1 MTALSSLL
9 GIRAASIES
18 PSVPLTN
25 TALVDF
31 LGMRPSKTGVQVTE
45 KSALGVPA
53 AWRAVSL
60 IASTAATLP
69 LHAYRVDGDARL
81 KVTSGN
87 AATLLGRPHPD
98 LTPVELLELVFVALL
113 LWGNAYL
120 LCLRDQTGVL
130 RELWWVAP
138 SRVKAD
144 RIKAGSRD
152 AGRKVYVI
160 DGDTDR
166 PAYDV
171 HQGGSMLHIPGLGYD
186 GTTGASPIR
195 IAREAFGMAL
205 AAEEYGARL
214 FGSGGLATGLLT
226 TEQKLT
232 SDQAADIKKL
242 WRSSGNTG
250 LESAHDI
257 RVVGSGAKFEQLSIP
272 PEDAQFIESR
282 RFQITEIARIFG
294 VPPHMLGETE
304 KATSWGT
311 GIEQQNLGFVTY
323 TLRPWLSRVEQRL
336 SRILRPEPVYA
347 RFSVEGLL
355 RGDSEQRSKYYRQM
369 WELGAFSTNDILAL
383 EERPPVEGGD
393 ARYVPLNFGPLG
405 EAAVEAPADPDP
417 VATEADPPV
426 ARGRRAPIAGQ
437 LELEGVE
444 S

>member
-1 MTALSSLL
+1 MTLL
-9 GIRAASIES
+9 GSLRAAASIES
-18 PSVPLTN
+18 PSLPLTSS
-25 TALVDF
+25 TLLDF
-31 LGMRPSKTGVQVTE
+31 LGIKPSRTGVQVTE

-60 IASTAATLP
+60 IASTGATLP
-69 LHAYRVDGDARL
+69 LHAYKVQGEARVRVSG
-81 KVTSGN
+81 GN
-87 AATLLGRPHPD
+87 AAALLARPHPD

-120 LCLRDQTGVL
+120 LCLRDQTGVI

-138 SRVKAD
+138 TRVKAT
-144 RIKAGSRD
+144 RD
-152 AGRKVYVI
+152 SDTGRKAYVI
-160 DGDTDR
+160 DGDLER
-166 PAYDV
+166 PARDV
-171 HQGGSMLHIPGLGYD
+171 HQGGAMLHIPGLGYD
-186 GTTGASPIR
+186 GVVGASPIR
-195 IAREAFGMAL
+195 VAREAFGMAM

-214 FGSGGLATGLLT
+214 FGSGGLATGILT
-226 TEQKLT
+226 TEQRLT
-232 SDQAADIKKL
+232 PDQAAEVKKL
-242 WRSSGNTG
+242 WKAGSNTG
-250 LESAHDI
+250 LTSAHDI
-257 RVVGSGAKFEQLSIP
+257 RVIGSGATFQQLSIP

-311 GIEQQNLGFVTY
+311 GIEQQNLGFITY
-323 TLRPWLSRVEQRL
+323 TLRPWLSRVEERI
-336 SRILRPEPVYA
+336 SRMLRPEPVYA

-355 RGDSEQRSKYYRQM
+355 RGDSEQRARFYRQL
-369 WELGAFSTNDILAL
+369 WEVGALSTNDILAL

-393 ARYVPLNFGPLG
+393 ARYVPLNFGLLG
-405 EAAVEAPADPDP
+405 QDSSAPEAAPADPVP
-417 VATEADPPV
+417 A